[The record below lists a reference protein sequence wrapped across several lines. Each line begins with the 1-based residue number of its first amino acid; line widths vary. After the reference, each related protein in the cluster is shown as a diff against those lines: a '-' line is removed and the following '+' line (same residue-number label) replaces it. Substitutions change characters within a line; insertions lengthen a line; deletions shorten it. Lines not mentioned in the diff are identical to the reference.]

1 MTTQSNGL
9 PAPMPPNELAR
20 QQVLLACKILD
31 TKPEKAFD
39 DVTRLAAYICQ
50 APIALVSLI
59 DAERQ
64 WFKSKVGLKAA
75 QTHRDLAFCAHAILQ
90 SKIFIVPDALEDD
103 RFAHNP
109 LVTGAPYIRFYAGVP
124 LITVDGYAM
133 GTLCIID
140 TVPRQLTTEQID
152 ALYILGQQVI
162 KQLELRRSLAAWERV
177 AVKRQPLAK
186 MRWQFLQK
194 MALGLSLASVMV
206 IGVGITSYRSVHDL
220 VQSYQLLSNQQEAFE
235 DINQIFTALDA
246 IELNAYRYAV
256 SGQPQELAAYNLA
269 MAKAKQNLQALSSLA
284 TQPNQQSQL
293 QQLEQM
299 IGQATS
305 TMQRVVEQR
314 RIGGTAAAL
323 RSLQGDYQDPTKRRQ
338 QAMDTN
344 APEEA
349 RFLKQWSAQVETTA
363 ATTTKR
369 LFGNLIFNLGT
380 FLLLFYLGYHEIKKR
395 QRTEIQLEQERDLT
409 AAITDTAG
417 ALIVVLDRKRRV
429 VRFNQACEI
438 ATGYSFEEL
447 AGKRLEDVLLASEAV
462 QPAQSVLE
470 SIQTKAFV
478 TRQHEHHWVTRT
490 GDRRLIAWSSTGLL
504 DANNTVEYFVQT
516 GTDITE
522 LRHSEAALRD
532 SEHQYRSVVDSVRE
546 VIFQRNVA
554 GLWTFLNPAW
564 TEIMGFSVNESLG
577 KHFLDFVHPDDRHRA
592 AQLPDAL
599 LNGQQSDGRHKIRYL
614 TKTGDIRWMETLV
627 SLTKTADGTVTGACG
642 SMHDISE
649 QEQAEHRRRAQ
660 YGITKV
666 LAESA
671 TLSEAT
677 PQILQ
682 ALCENLHWDLGQL
695 WRVDSEARL
704 MHFVATWHQPTLNVA
719 EFEASTQQLTFASG
733 VGLVGRVWAEQKP
746 LWVTSIAQEQNFQ
759 GKAAALE
766 ASLCQGC
773 GFPIVAKDTV
783 LGVISAFNQKPRQA
797 DDDLLTMMTAIG
809 RQIGQFIERK
819 RVEEEVLR
827 QSQRSQLLSTITL
840 RIRQSLDLNDI
851 LTTTVSEVREF
862 LQADRVS
869 IYKLQRHH
877 DSTVVVESVSEDW
890 LSILGYQL
898 PEAAFED
905 LMLVSFDRRILAIDT
920 IEQCS
925 LPLWYKDLLK
935 QFQIKATLGVPIF
948 ENEQLW
954 GLLFAD
960 QCSAPRRWKSFEIDF
975 LKQLADQVSIALAQA
990 RLLATQVQQR
1000 QTLTQQNLELK
1011 QAREAAE
1018 AARKEAE
1025 QAAQTKSDFLATM
1038 SHEIRTPMNAV
1049 IGMTGLLLDTK
1060 LDSQQQDFAE
1070 TIRCSGDNLL
1080 SLINE
1085 ILDFSKLEAGEVAL
1099 EILDFDLSLCIEEVT
1114 DLLAATA
1121 QSKELELVTL
1131 LPSTVPIAL
1140 RGDVTRLRQILINL
1154 TGNAIK
1160 FTHQGEVVIR
1170 VSLAAET
1177 DTTATIIVSVDDT
1190 GVGIPQAA
1198 QPTLFEPFI
1207 QVDASTTRKY
1217 GGTGLG
1223 LAICKQLVECMN
1235 GTIGVESVVNQGSR
1249 FWFAI
1254 PFEKQ
1259 PALPSS
1265 VSTNDRTFGLDGLK
1279 ILIVDDNA
1287 TNRQMLRE
1295 QTTDWGM
1302 AVDEAATAIVALQML
1317 REAAATKQPYNL
1329 ALIDLQMPD
1338 VDGKWLGQQI
1348 KADPALMSMPL
1359 IVMTARHQRDTQRLL
1374 DCGFSACLG
1383 KPVRQARLL
1392 ECLLA
1397 VMQPPTQL
1405 VAAKHT
1411 LAAPTPAPLTSD
1423 PDAPQAQVAR
1433 LKLLLAEDSA
1443 VNQKVALHQLKTL
1456 GYTADVAAN
1465 GQEVLSLMASI
1476 HYDIVLMDCQMPLL
1490 DGYDTTRVI
1499 RSMEATLDHQHTVI
1513 IAMTANAMKEDR
1525 DRCLEAGMD
1534 DYLSKP
1540 VRKEEL
1546 AVKLAH
1552 WSQSLQEKA
1561 LASKLMPP
1569 AETQPQTLLLATQ
1582 PSAVTLSDATPPA
1595 QSVDVLDWQ
1604 YLHEL
1609 SAGDSAYE
1617 REILQVLMGVLPP
1630 YMQALEKGI
1639 DANDCYQIEQAAHLI
1654 RGAASSVGGQAIAA
1668 VAGQLEEQA
1677 RQQQLDHPAQ
1687 LLVQVKEALICLQQV
1702 IDRTLAL
1709 PH

>member
-1 MTTQSNGL
+1 
-9 PAPMPPNELAR
+9 
-20 QQVLLACKILD
+20 
-31 TKPEKAFD
+31 
-39 DVTRLAAYICQ
+39 
-50 APIALVSLI
+50 
-59 DAERQ
+59 
-64 WFKSKVGLKAA
+64 
-75 QTHRDLAFCAHAILQ
+75 
-90 SKIFIVPDALEDD
+90 
-103 RFAHNP
+103 
-109 LVTGAPYIRFYAGVP
+109 
-124 LITVDGYAM
+124 
-133 GTLCIID
+133 
-140 TVPRQLTTEQID
+140 
-152 ALYILGQQVI
+152 
-162 KQLELRRSLAAWERV
+162 
-177 AVKRQPLAK
+177 
-186 MRWQFLQK
+186 
-194 MALGLSLASVMV
+194 
-206 IGVGITSYRSVHDL
+206 
-220 VQSYQLLSNQQEAFE
+220 
-235 DINQIFTALDA
+235 
-246 IELNAYRYAV
+246 
-256 SGQPQELAAYNLA
+256 
-269 MAKAKQNLQALSSLA
+269 
-284 TQPNQQSQL
+284 
-293 QQLEQM
+293 
-299 IGQATS
+299 
-305 TMQRVVEQR
+305 
-314 RIGGTAAAL
+314 
-323 RSLQGDYQDPTKRRQ
+323 
-338 QAMDTN
+338 
-344 APEEA
+344 
-349 RFLKQWSAQVETTA
+349 
-363 ATTTKR
+363 
-369 LFGNLIFNLGT
+369 
-380 FLLLFYLGYHEIKKR
+380 
-395 QRTEIQLEQERDLT
+395 
-409 AAITDTAG
+409 
-417 ALIVVLDRKRRV
+417 
-429 VRFNQACEI
+429 
-438 ATGYSFEEL
+438 
-447 AGKRLEDVLLASEAV
+447 
-462 QPAQSVLE
+462 
-470 SIQTKAFV
+470 
-478 TRQHEHHWVTRT
+478 
-490 GDRRLIAWSSTGLL
+490 
-504 DANNTVEYFVQT
+504 
-516 GTDITE
+516 
-522 LRHSEAALRD
+522 
-532 SEHQYRSVVDSVRE
+532 
-546 VIFQRNVA
+546 
-554 GLWTFLNPAW
+554 
-564 TEIMGFSVNESLG
+564 
-577 KHFLDFVHPDDRHRA
+577 
-592 AQLPDAL
+592 
-599 LNGQQSDGRHKIRYL
+599 
-614 TKTGDIRWMETLV
+614 
-627 SLTKTADGTVTGACG
+627 
-642 SMHDISE
+642 
-649 QEQAEHRRRAQ
+649 
-660 YGITKV
+660 
-666 LAESA
+666 
-671 TLSEAT
+671 
-677 PQILQ
+677 
-682 ALCENLHWDLGQL
+682 
-695 WRVDSEARL
+695 
-704 MHFVATWHQPTLNVA
+704 
-719 EFEASTQQLTFASG
+719 
-733 VGLVGRVWAEQKP
+733 
-746 LWVTSIAQEQNFQ
+746 
-759 GKAAALE
+759 
-766 ASLCQGC
+766 
-773 GFPIVAKDTV
+773 
-783 LGVISAFNQKPRQA
+783 
-797 DDDLLTMMTAIG
+797 
-809 RQIGQFIERK
+809 
-819 RVEEEVLR
+819 
-827 QSQRSQLLSTITL
+827 
-840 RIRQSLDLNDI
+840 
-851 LTTTVSEVREF
+851 
-862 LQADRVS
+862 
-869 IYKLQRHH
+869 
-877 DSTVVVESVSEDW
+877 
-890 LSILGYQL
+890 
-898 PEAAFED
+898 
-905 LMLVSFDRRILAIDT
+905 
-920 IEQCS
+920 
-925 LPLWYKDLLK
+925 
-935 QFQIKATLGVPIF
+935 
-948 ENEQLW
+948 
-954 GLLFAD
+954 
-960 QCSAPRRWKSFEIDF
+960 
-975 LKQLADQVSIALAQA
+975 
-990 RLLATQVQQR
+990 
-1000 QTLTQQNLELK
+1000 
-1011 QAREAAE
+1011 
-1018 AARKEAE
+1018 
-1025 QAAQTKSDFLATM
+1025 
-1038 SHEIRTPMNAV
+1038 
-1049 IGMTGLLLDTK
+1049 
-1060 LDSQQQDFAE
+1060 
-1070 TIRCSGDNLL
+1070 
-1080 SLINE
+1080 
-1085 ILDFSKLEAGEVAL
+1085 
-1099 EILDFDLSLCIEEVT
+1099 
-1114 DLLAATA
+1114 
-1121 QSKELELVTL
+1121 
-1131 LPSTVPIAL
+1131 
-1140 RGDVTRLRQILINL
+1140 LINL

-1235 GTIGVESVVNQGSR
+1235 GTIGVESIVNQGSR

-1259 PALPSS
+1259 PALPAS

-1499 RSMEATLDHQHTVI
+1499 RSMEVTLDHQHTVI

>member
-1 MTTQSNGL
+1 
-9 PAPMPPNELAR
+9 MPTNELAR
-20 QQVLLACKILD
+20 QQVLLECKILD

-39 DVTRLAAYICQ
+39 DITRLAAYICQ

-64 WFKSKVGLKAA
+64 WFKSKVGLEAS
-75 QTHRDLAFCAHAILQ
+75 QTHRDLAFCAHAVLQ

-103 RFAHNP
+103 RFARNP

-140 TVPRQLTTEQID
+140 TVPRQLSAEQID
-152 ALYILGQQVI
+152 ALYVLAQQVI
-162 KQLELRRSLAAWERV
+162 KQLELRRSVAVWERV

-194 MALGLSLASVMV
+194 MALGLGLASVMV
-206 IGVGITSYRSVHDL
+206 IGVSIMSYRSVRDL
-220 VQSYQLLSNQQEAFE
+220 VQSYQLASNQHMAFE
-235 DINQIFTALDA
+235 HIQQIFTALDE
-246 IELNAYRYAV
+246 IELNEYRYAI
-256 SGQPQELAAYNLA
+256 SGQQQELEAYNLA
-269 MAKAKQNLQALSSLA
+269 VARAKQSFQALSNLA
-284 TQPNQQSQL
+284 TQSNQQPQL

-299 IGQATS
+299 IGQGAS
-305 TMQRVVEQR
+305 VMQRVVEQR
-314 RIGGTAAAL
+314 RAGGTEASLRAL
-323 RSLQGDYQDPTKRRQ
+323 QDDYQSLAKRRQ

-344 APEEA
+344 AAAEA
-349 RFLKQWSAQVETTA
+349 LFLEQWSTRVETTA
-363 ATTTKR
+363 ATTTSR
-369 LFGNLIFNLGT
+369 LVGNLIFNLGT
-380 FLLLFYLGYHEIKKR
+380 FSLLFYLGYHEINKR

-417 ALIVVLDRKRRV
+417 ALIVVLDRKRRI
-429 VRFNQACEI
+429 VRFNQACEL
-438 ATGYSFEEL
+438 ATGYSFNEV
-447 AGKRLEDVLLASEAV
+447 AGKRLEDVLLAAEAV
-462 QPAQSVLE
+462 QPAQDILDSL
-470 SIQTKAFV
+470 QTKAFV
-478 TRQHEHHWVTRT
+478 TSQHEHHWVTRT

-592 AQLPDAL
+592 AQPPDAL
-599 LNGQQSDGRHKIRYL
+599 LEGQQSDGRHKIRYL

-627 SLTKTADGTVTGACG
+627 SLTKTANGTVTGTCG

-649 QEQAEHRRRAQ
+649 QEQAERHRRAQ

-695 WRVDSEARL
+695 WRVDSEAKL

-719 EFEASTQQLTFASG
+719 EFEASTQQLTFAPG

-746 LWVTSIAQEQNFQ
+746 LWITSIAQEQNFQ
-759 GKAAALE
+759 GKAAALR
-766 ASLCQGC
+766 ASLCQGY

-840 RIRQSLDLNDI
+840 RIRQSLELNDI
-851 LTTTVSEVREF
+851 LTTTASEVREF

-877 DSTVVVESVSEDW
+877 DITVVVESVREGW
-890 LSILGYQL
+890 LPILNYQL

-905 LMLVSFDRRILAIDT
+905 LIQAYFDRRILAIDT

-1018 AARKEAE
+1018 TARKEAE

-1080 SLINE
+1080 TLINE

-1160 FTHQGEVVIR
+1160 FTHHGEVVIR

-1177 DTTATIIVSVDDT
+1177 DTTATITISVDDT

-1235 GTIGVESVVNQGSR
+1235 GTIGVESIVNQGSR

-1259 PALPSS
+1259 PSLPASA
-1265 VSTNDRTFGLDGLK
+1265 STNDRTLGFDGLK

-1302 AVDEAATAIVALQML
+1302 AVDEAANAIVALQML
-1317 REAAATKQPYNL
+1317 REAAAAKQPYKL

-1338 VDGKWLGQQI
+1338 IDGKWLGQQI
-1348 KADPALMSMPL
+1348 KADPALTSMPL
-1359 IVMTARHQRDTQRLL
+1359 ILMTARHQRDTQRLL

-1392 ECLLA
+1392 ESLMA
-1397 VMQPPTQL
+1397 VMHQPTKAT
-1405 VAAKHT
+1405 VMEHT
-1411 LAAPTPAPLTSD
+1411 LAAPTPTPLPSD
-1423 PDAPQAQVAR
+1423 PDALQTKVTR

-1465 GQEVLSLMASI
+1465 GQEVLSLMENI
-1476 HYDIVLMDCQMPLL
+1476 HYDVVLMDCQMPLL
-1490 DGYDTTRVI
+1490 DGYDTTRII
-1499 RSMEATLDHQHTVI
+1499 RTMEATLDHQHTII

-1525 DRCLEAGMD
+1525 DHCLEAGMD

-1546 AVKLAH
+1546 AIKLAH

-1561 LASKLMPP
+1561 LAHRKTTPLI
-1569 AETQPQTLLLATQ
+1569 ETKPQTLLLATQ
-1582 PSAVTLSDATPPA
+1582 PSAATLSDVAAPSA
-1595 QSVDVLDWQ
+1595 QSLDVLDWQ

-1609 SAGDSAYE
+1609 SAGDSEYE

-1630 YMQALEKGI
+1630 YVQALEKGI
-1639 DANDCYQIEQAAHLI
+1639 DASDCYQIEQAAHLI
-1654 RGAASSVGGQAIAA
+1654 KGAASSVGGRAIAV
-1668 VAGQLEEQA
+1668 VAGQLEDQA

-1687 LLVQVKEALICLQQV
+1687 LLVQVKEALICLRQE

>member
-1 MTTQSNGL
+1 
-9 PAPMPPNELAR
+9 MPTNELAR
-20 QQVLLACKILD
+20 QQVLLECKILD

-39 DVTRLAAYICQ
+39 DITRLAAYICQ

-64 WFKSKVGLKAA
+64 WFKSKVGLEAS
-75 QTHRDLAFCAHAILQ
+75 QTHRDLAFCAHAVLQ

-103 RFAHNP
+103 RFARNP

-140 TVPRQLTTEQID
+140 TVPRQLSAEQID
-152 ALYILGQQVI
+152 ALYVLAQQVI
-162 KQLELRRSLAAWERV
+162 KQLELRRSVAVWERV

-194 MALGLSLASVMV
+194 MALGLGLASVMV
-206 IGVGITSYRSVHDL
+206 IGVSIMSYRSVRDL
-220 VQSYQLLSNQQEAFE
+220 VQSYQLASNQHMAFE
-235 DINQIFTALDA
+235 HIQQIFTALDK
-246 IELNAYRYAV
+246 IELNEYRYAI
-256 SGQPQELAAYNLA
+256 SGQQQELEAYNLA
-269 MAKAKQNLQALSSLA
+269 VARAKHSFQALSNLA
-284 TQPNQQSQL
+284 TQPNQQPQL

-299 IGQATS
+299 IGQGAS
-305 TMQRVVEQR
+305 AMQRVVEQR
-314 RIGGTAAAL
+314 RAGGIEASL
-323 RSLQGDYQDPTKRRQ
+323 RVLQNDYQSLAKRRQ
-338 QAMDTN
+338 QAMNTN
-344 APEEA
+344 AAAEALFLEE
-349 RFLKQWSAQVETTA
+349 WSTQVETTA
-363 ATTTKR
+363 ATTTSR
-369 LFGNLIFNLGT
+369 LIGNLIFNLGT
-380 FLLLFYLGYHEIKKR
+380 FSLLFYLGYHEINKR

-417 ALIVVLDRKRRV
+417 ALIVVLDRKRRI
-429 VRFNQACEI
+429 VRFNQACEL
-438 ATGYSFEEL
+438 ATGYSFNEV
-447 AGKRLEDVLLASEAV
+447 AGKRLEDVLLAAEAV
-462 QPAQSVLE
+462 QPAQDILDSL
-470 SIQTKAFV
+470 QTKAFV
-478 TRQHEHHWVTRT
+478 TSQHEHHWVTRT

-592 AQLPDAL
+592 AQPPDAL
-599 LNGQQSDGRHKIRYL
+599 LEGQQSDGRHKIRYL

-627 SLTKTADGTVTGACG
+627 SLTKTANGTVTGTCG

-649 QEQAEHRRRAQ
+649 QEQAERHRRAQ

-695 WRVDSEARL
+695 WRVDSEAKL

-719 EFEASTQQLTFASG
+719 EFEASTQQLTFAPG

-746 LWVTSIAQEQNFQ
+746 LWITSIAQEQNFQ
-759 GKAAALE
+759 GKAAALR
-766 ASLCQGC
+766 ASLCQGY

-840 RIRQSLDLNDI
+840 RIRQSLELNDI
-851 LTTTVSEVREF
+851 LTTTASEVREF

-877 DSTVVVESVSEDW
+877 DITVVVESVSEGW
-890 LSILGYQL
+890 LPILNYQL

-905 LMLVSFDRRILAIDT
+905 LIQAYFDRRILAIDT

-1018 AARKEAE
+1018 TARKEAE

-1080 SLINE
+1080 TLINE

-1177 DTTATIIVSVDDT
+1177 DTTATITISVDDT

-1235 GTIGVESVVNQGSR
+1235 GTIGVESIVNQGSR

-1259 PALPSS
+1259 PSLPASA
-1265 VSTNDRTFGLDGLK
+1265 STNDRTLGFDGLK

-1302 AVDEAATAIVALQML
+1302 AVDEAANAIVALQML
-1317 REAAATKQPYNL
+1317 REAAAAKQPYKL

-1338 VDGKWLGQQI
+1338 IDGKWLGQQI
-1348 KADPALMSMPL
+1348 KADPALTSMPL
-1359 IVMTARHQRDTQRLL
+1359 ILMTARHQRDTQRLL

-1392 ECLLA
+1392 ESLMA
-1397 VMQPPTQL
+1397 VMHQPTKAT
-1405 VAAKHT
+1405 VMERT
-1411 LAAPTPAPLTSD
+1411 LAAPTPTPLPSD
-1423 PDAPQAQVAR
+1423 PDALQTKVTR

-1465 GQEVLSLMASI
+1465 GQEVLSLMENI
-1476 HYDIVLMDCQMPLL
+1476 HYDVVLMDCQMPLL
-1490 DGYDTTRVI
+1490 DGYDTTRII
-1499 RSMEATLDHQHTVI
+1499 RTMEATLDHQHTII

-1525 DRCLEAGMD
+1525 DHCLEAGMD

-1546 AVKLAH
+1546 AIKLAH

-1561 LASKLMPP
+1561 LAHRKTTPLI
-1569 AETQPQTLLLATQ
+1569 ETKPQTLLLATQ
-1582 PSAVTLSDATPPA
+1582 PSAATLSDVAAPSA
-1595 QSVDVLDWQ
+1595 QSLDVLDWQ

-1609 SAGDSAYE
+1609 SAGDSEYE

-1630 YMQALEKGI
+1630 YVQALEKGI
-1639 DANDCYQIEQAAHLI
+1639 DASDCYQIEQAAHLI
-1654 RGAASSVGGQAIAA
+1654 KGAASSVGGRAIAV
-1668 VAGQLEEQA
+1668 VAGQLEDQA

-1687 LLVQVKEALICLQQV
+1687 LLVQVKEALICLRQE